1 MATKPRKPPQEDD
14 LQQGVS
20 QARAALFLLQQLQSG
35 DLRYLRNGTI
45 VLSEPNRHIPAS
57 TADLEVA
64 HWLTE
69 MVVDSLEEA
78 LGDIET
84 AYGKVRDGKEAA

>member
-14 LQQGVS
+14 VQQGVG
-20 QARAALFLLQQLQSG
+20 QARAALFLLQELQSG
-35 DLRYLRNGTI
+35 DLRYLRNGVI
-45 VLSEPNRHIPAS
+45 VLGENRHIPA
-57 TADLEVA
+57 TKTDLELVY
-64 HWLTE
+64 WLTE

-78 LGDIET
+78 LGDIQA